1 MSTSASIACNAN
13 RLLRSLSPEEYQ
25 RIQKNSQTVHL
36 PRGRVICEAGDA
48 AQHVYFPLSGVIS
61 LLSTTEAGEVIEV
74 AMVGNEGTTA
84 LPVMMHAQEM
94 PYRAQ
99 IQVPV
104 DAIRIELSVIQKE
117 FPRGGRLQNLLACYS
132 HTLFTQI
139 AQSAVCNRF
148 HTAEQRFCRWLL
160 CTHDRVKTNTIEL
173 THEII
178 ADMVGVQ
185 RSVVSVT
192 AGGFQKSGLITY
204 SRGSITILN
213 RLGLEAVSCECYR
226 IVKRQLMQ
234 CSSHCVNSPE
244 LHSSG

>member
-1 MSTSASIACNAN
+1 MLTSASIASNAN
-13 RLLRSLSPEEYQ
+13 RLLRSLPVEECE

-36 PRGRVICEAGDA
+36 PRGRVICDAGDVA
-48 AQHVYFPLSGVIS
+48 HHVYFPLSGVIS

-84 LPVMMHAQEM
+84 LPVIMHAQEM
-94 PYRAQ
+94 PYRAV

-148 HTAEQRFCRWLL
+148 HTAEQRFCR
-160 CTHDRVKTNTIEL
+160 CCSAHMIEL
-173 THEII
+173 IRT
-178 ADMVGVQ
+178 
-185 RSVVSVT
+185 RS
-192 AGGFQKSGLITY
+192 
-204 SRGSITILN
+204 N
-213 RLGLEAVSCECYR
+213 
-226 IVKRQLMQ
+226 
-234 CSSHCVNSPE
+234 
-244 LHSSG
+244 

>member
-1 MSTSASIACNAN
+1 MSTSASTACNAN
-13 RLLRSLSPEEYQ
+13 RLFHSLPAEECERVQ
-25 RIQKNSQTVHL
+25 RNSQTVHL
-36 PRGRVICEAGDA
+36 PRGRVICEAGDVA
-48 AQHVYFPLSGVIS
+48 YHVYFPLSGVIS

-84 LPVMMHAQEM
+84 LPVIVHAREM

-104 DAIRIELSVIQKE
+104 DAIRIELSVLQRE
-117 FPRGGRLQNLLACYS
+117 FSHGGRLQNLLACYS

-160 CTHDRVKTNTIEL
+160 STHDRVKSDTIEL

-185 RSVVSVT
+185 RSIVSMT
-192 AGGFQKSGLITY
+192 AGAFQKAGLITY
-204 SRGSITILN
+204 SRGSITVLN
-213 RLGLEAVSCECYR
+213 RSGLEAASCECYR
-226 IVKRQLMQ
+226 IVQRQLMQ
-234 CSSHCVNSPE
+234 CSSHCLNSPE